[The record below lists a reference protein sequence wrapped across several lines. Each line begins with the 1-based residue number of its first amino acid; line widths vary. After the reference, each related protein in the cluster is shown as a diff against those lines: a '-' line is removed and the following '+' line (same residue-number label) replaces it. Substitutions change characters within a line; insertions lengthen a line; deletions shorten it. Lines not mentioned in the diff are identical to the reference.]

1 MSNNLYDNFPEL
13 KNNLQE
19 VSNLIQLKLETSEE
33 KFSETVQR
41 VFNKNSKMIRPALC
55 LIATSPNK
63 KIRKKAIRLAAAI
76 ELMHVASLV
85 HDDIIDNAK
94 VRRNLPT
101 INYEFDD
108 GYAVICGDYL
118 FAKSFELIVENKL
131 SKNFALMTDNLTT
144 MVFGEVEQYLDKF
157 DEEISIER
165 YFSIISKK
173 TASFFSTS
181 LVLGANL
188 AKLKEEEIEL
198 LENIGKSMG
207 ILFQIQDDLLDFSDE
222 SQIGKSS
229 MSDINRGIYS
239 LPVIIALE
247 KSTEFKSYLK
257 HSKEYDF
264 TYILETLKKTDSL
277 VITNNYIDD
286 YYHKTMDDIHKLS
299 NKEVVKMLEHL
310 INNLMNRKK

>member
-55 LIATSPNK
+55 LIAASPNK

-198 LENIGKSMG
+198 LENVGKSMG